1 MYSSLLFF
9 LFSGYLLNKKA
20 WPRMKVFLACAK
32 RHFEREGRKRT
43 KKQKESPEI
52 FSRPLRSLTNR
63 KAHEK

>member
-1 MYSSLLFF
+1 MYSSLFF
-9 LFSGYLLNKKA
+9 FFSGYLLNKKA
-20 WPRMKVFLACAK
+20 WPRMKAFLACAK

-43 KKQKESPEI
+43 KKQKESPVF